1 VKQSSRSTKRVL
13 PRAEH
18 KPNFS
23 LVSILG
29 LCIPFAY
36 PPSAE
41 SKRSK
46 SATTASPA
54 RPARAKRKTS
64 KSRNAGVPKVPRSNK
79 KSSPEKPA
87 SPPTQSKPKRCVPQL
102 PDIMEED
109 EDDLLDDRPPTPGLN
124 SLPGDSR
131 NVSAPLTG
139 KKRAIESVDPSAESP
154 EPTQKRAKR
163 TRTKVEGK
171 PKGKVA
177 TREKAAKTKG
187 NDAPSTPKVSKGRPR
202 RTPEREA
209 SVHDAHVTTVKRKKA
224 SEDQLSNNRPVR
236 GVKRRKLETE
246 TETEDES
253 PRPKKAKQ
261 DTTGQGLADSRRMPT
276 KTTYVS
282 TFGFWEY
289 FNLTHGQETEGEH
302 DHQAYRF

>member
-1 VKQSSRSTKRVL
+1 MKQSSRPTKRVL

-23 LVSILG
+23 LVGILG
-29 LCIPFAY
+29 LCIPFTY
-36 PPSAE
+36 TPSAE

-46 SATTASPA
+46 SATTTSPA

-79 KSSPEKPA
+79 KSSLEKPA
-87 SPPTQSKPKRCVPQL
+87 SPPTQSKSKRCVPQL

-109 EDDLLDDRPPTPGLN
+109 EDDLLDDRPTTPGLN

-139 KKRAIESVDPSAESP
+139 KKRAIESVDSSAESP

-177 TREKAAKTKG
+177 TSA
-187 NDAPSTPKVSKGRPR
+187 NDAPSKPKVSKGRPC
-202 RTPEREA
+202 RTPERDA
-209 SVHDAHVTTVKRKKA
+209 SVHDVTVGKRKKA
-224 SEDQLSNNRPVR
+224 SDNRPVR
-236 GVKRRKLETE
+236 GVKRRKVETE

-253 PRPKKAKQ
+253 PRPKKAKE
-261 DTTGQGLADSRRMPT
+261 DTTGQGVARRMPT
-276 KTTYVS
+276 KTAYVS
-282 TFGFWEY
+282 IFGLSEIF
-289 FNLTHGQETEGEH
+289 
-302 DHQAYRF
+302 